1 MQMNLYGILIIV
13 IVAILLLQCFL
24 RFGGGSRAK
33 EHYTSPT
40 RSFMKKV
47 PAIPLQN
54 QMEQQ
59 YGVLQTNPSTVP
71 RMTKEYCEYVCDT
84 NYQYCLTPS
93 GHPHDQAW
101 CEQSK
106 ERCNL
111 ECKMNQ
117 YFP

>member
-1 MQMNLYGILIIV
+1 MILILIV
-13 IVAILLLQCFL
+13 FALVLLYLVYRTMKC
-24 RFGGGSRAK
+24 SSCTSK

-40 RSFMKKV
+40 SSFMKKV

-54 QMEQQ
+54 QNERQ
-59 YGVLQTNPSTVP
+59 YNIQQTNPSTVP
-71 RMTKEYCEYVCDT
+71 RMTDEFCKYVCDT

-93 GHPHDQAW
+93 GHNQDQAW
-101 CEQSK
+101 CVQSRD
-106 ERCNL
+106 RCNL